1 MSLYVDTLSALLFN
15 SDDGRELVNKLNNTL
30 KSLIYND
37 THLIDATN
45 IAPQLWECKWIN
57 D

>member
-1 MSLYVDTLSALLFN
+1 MSLYVDKLSALLFN

-37 THLIDATN
+37 TRLIDATN